1 VLRRHRRA
9 FLWSVALL
17 ACAVSTLF
25 LVGKHPTADAPVT
38 TLPAIGRIDLVVYDW
53 VERIRV
59 APLTWL
65 FRALNVIG
73 GGIVTIPLRAV
84 ALGVLA
90 ARRRWH
96 AFSAFALTWATAE
109 VTLWLLKRWFARG
122 RPPDALVATVG
133 FSFPSG
139 HAVAGAATAVALVL
153 AFLLPAAERRRW
165 EWIAVGFSF
174 LMAFSR
180 VYLHAHWLSD
190 VAAGVLLGSGIAI
203 FWFAALTELRH
214 VTIRRSHARSSSVA
228 TADT

>member
-9 FLWSVALL
+9 FLWSVVLL
-17 ACAVSTLF
+17 AWAVGTLF

-38 TLPAIGRIDLVVYDW
+38 TLPVIGRIDLVVYDW

-65 FRALNVIG
+65 FRTLNVIG

-96 AFSAFALTWATAE
+96 AFTAFALTWATAE
-109 VTLWLLKRWFARG
+109 VALWLLKRWFARG
-122 RPPDALVATVG
+122 RPPDALVATMG

-214 VTIRRSHARSSSVA
+214 VTISRSHARSSSVA

>member
-1 VLRRHRRA
+1 MLRRHRRA
-9 FLWSVALL
+9 FLWSAALL
-17 ACAVSTLF
+17 ACAVGTLF
-25 LVGKHPTADAPVT
+25 LVGKHPTVDAPVT
-38 TLPAIGRIDLVVYDW
+38 TLPVIGRIDLVVYDW

-84 ALGVLA
+84 ALGLLA

-153 AFLLPAAERRRW
+153 AFFLPAAERRRW

-214 VTIRRSHARSSSVA
+214 VSIRRSHARSSSVA

>member
-17 ACAVSTLF
+17 VGAVGTLF
-25 LVGKHPTADAPVT
+25 LVGKHPTAEAPVT
-38 TLPAIGRIDLVVYDW
+38 TLPVIGRIDLAVYDW

-59 APLTWL
+59 TALTWL

-90 ARRRWH
+90 ARRRWY
-96 AFSAFALTWATAE
+96 AFAAFAATWATAE
-109 VTLWLLKRWFARG
+109 IALWFLKRWFERG
-122 RPPDALVATVG
+122 RPPDALVTTVG

-153 AFLLPAAERRRW
+153 AFFLPAAERRRW

-180 VYLHAHWLSD
+180 VYLRAHWLSD
-190 VAAGVLLGSGIAI
+190 VVAGVLLGSGIAI
-203 FWFAALTELRH
+203 FWFAAFTELRYAA
-214 VTIRRSHARSSSVA
+214 VRRSSASSPSAAR
-228 TADT
+228 ADT